1 MSWFEAIVLGI
12 VQGLTEFLPISSS
25 GHLLVVPQ
33 LFGWG
38 DPGASF
44 TAVIQLGTMA
54 AVLAFFWRDIVR
66 IASAW
71 ARSLWTPQ
79 LRGTLDARMGWY
91 LIVGTIPIVIAGVAF
106 SGQIKTVARDVRL
119 AAAMMIVFGL
129 LLYAA
134 DRWGPQ
140 RRPLA
145 DLTMRDGFL
154 YGVAQMFALIPGV
167 SRSGATITAG
177 RALGYKR
184 ETAARFSFLLS
195 IPAVVL
201 SGLYEALDI
210 GKDGTPAW
218 GQTILATIIS
228 FIVGY
233 ASIAWLLRWLMSH
246 SVLIFTVYRVLAG
259 AAILALVGAGVVSAS
274 GAATSPTTAPNG
286 VASLPADQILAGTA
300 SAASPPPASDAIDFS
315 ALKLPAAKH

>member
-54 AVLAFFWRDIVR
+54 AVLVFFWRDIVR
-66 IASAW
+66 IFLAW
-71 ARSLWTPQ
+71 IRSLWTPQ

-91 LIVGTIPIVIAGVAF
+91 LIVGTIPIVIAGVVF
-106 SGQIKTVARDVRL
+106 SDQIKTIARDLRL
-119 AAAMMIVFGL
+119 AAAMLIIFGL
-129 LLYAA
+129 VLYAA

-140 RRPLA
+140 RRQLD
-145 DLTMRDGFL
+145 DLILRDGFL

-167 SRSGATITAG
+167 SRSGATISAG
-177 RALGYKR
+177 RALGYER
-184 ETAARFSFLLS
+184 ETTARFSFLLS

-210 GKDGTPAW
+210 GKDGATSW
-218 GQTILATIIS
+218 GPTIVATIIS

-233 ASIAWLLRWLMSH
+233 ASIAWLLRWLMTH
-246 SVLIFTVYRVLAG
+246 SVLVFTVYRLVVG
-259 AAILALVGAGVVSAS
+259 VAILTLVG
-274 GAATSPTTAPNG
+274 T
-286 VASLPADQILAGTA
+286 GTL
-300 SAASPPPASDAIDFS
+300 STG
-315 ALKLPAAKH
+315 